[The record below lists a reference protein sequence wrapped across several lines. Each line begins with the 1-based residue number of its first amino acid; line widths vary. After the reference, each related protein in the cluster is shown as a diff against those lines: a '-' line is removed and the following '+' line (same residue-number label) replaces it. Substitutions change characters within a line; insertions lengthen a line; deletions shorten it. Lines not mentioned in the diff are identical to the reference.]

1 MIFQILGLSISF
13 TIQTVF
19 LTLALWI
26 MILIQKL
33 DYNFPGLLGSAALS
47 CFVDIVIKLA
57 LTPWFGP
64 FAAYMSAPIFFGVLY
79 LCVQKVTS
87 ADVVDV
93 CFTIVVGG
101 ALRFGMNLWLIGF
114 MMGDLRPHMG
124 SSNEY
129 DKSAPQIETNE
140 VQQVTAKPG
149 PSAAPAKAGKSTA
162 TGTNLFTVKGVS
174 RNGARSAVT
183 IQTGTRT
190 YTIFLGE
197 AVLTQ
202 TSKGPISVRFKEL
215 GDSTVVLIINGTETT
230 LRFR

>member
-149 PSAAPAKAGKSTA
+149 P
-162 TGTNLFTVKGVS
+162 
-174 RNGARSAVT
+174 
-183 IQTGTRT
+183 
-190 YTIFLGE
+190 
-197 AVLTQ
+197 
-202 TSKGPISVRFKEL
+202 
-215 GDSTVVLIINGTETT
+215 
-230 LRFR
+230 